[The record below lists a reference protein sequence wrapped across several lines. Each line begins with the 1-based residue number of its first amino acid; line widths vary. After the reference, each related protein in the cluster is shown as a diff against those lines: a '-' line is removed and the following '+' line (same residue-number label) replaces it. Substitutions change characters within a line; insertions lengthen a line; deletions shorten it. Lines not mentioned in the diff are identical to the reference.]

1 MLKKAYLLDP
11 KREEEC
17 TVRIWIIVASA
28 FFMVFLLV
36 AAILRSMLIDTAIS
50 YGRAETVLVTGP
62 ITYMHLND
70 IPGYM
75 HLNPF
80 MALGEYSDTDRNNGS
95 GF

>member
-50 YGRAETVLVTGP
+50 YGRA
-62 ITYMHLND
+62 D
-70 IPGYM
+70 
-75 HLNPF
+75 
-80 MALGEYSDTDRNNGS
+80 S
-95 GF
+95 